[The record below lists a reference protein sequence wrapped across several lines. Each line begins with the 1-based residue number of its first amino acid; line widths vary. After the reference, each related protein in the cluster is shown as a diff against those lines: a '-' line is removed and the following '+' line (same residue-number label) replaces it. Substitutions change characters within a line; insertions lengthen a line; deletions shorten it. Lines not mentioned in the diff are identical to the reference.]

1 MSSGVYRGGV
11 LKLKGKKQLFKP
23 KKNTEKNA
31 KASSSKIDEDA
42 EERGGIDI
50 AIEHGDFSKCYLSAL
65 DNGKF
70 TLGAR
75 HVCHGEPPNP
85 EEILSLIKC
94 PDEPKISLKTGF
106 GKYVGFD
113 SGGCLIATADA
124 IGDRERFGVVFQ
136 DGKSA
141 LLAHN
146 GFFLSLAPDDD
157 GYVYVSSRT
166 AHANEIINIRTNTE
180 KEGPV
185 DWLTADDKKKAA
197 DCETAYVKMYQHSRV
212 ELKNKCISYNVA
224 DKSEVKRAQ
233 REGDL
238 HETLLNRRA
247 KLKSDNWNVYSIT
260 IIGYDNY
267 VTSLPNQT
275 SPDTIRTN
283 TEKEGPVDWLTADDK
298 KKAADCE
305 TAYVKMYQH
314 SRVELKNKCISYNVA
329 DKSEVKRAQREGD
342 LHETL
347 LNRRAKLKSDK
358 YC

>member
-1 MSSGVYRGGV
+1 
-11 LKLKGKKQLFKP
+11 
-23 KKNTEKNA
+23 
-31 KASSSKIDEDA
+31 
-42 EERGGIDI
+42 
-50 AIEHGDFSKCYLSAL
+50 
-65 DNGKF
+65 
-70 TLGAR
+70 
-75 HVCHGEPPNP
+75 
-85 EEILSLIKC
+85 
-94 PDEPKISLKTGF
+94 
-106 GKYVGFD
+106 
-113 SGGCLIATADA
+113 CLIATADA

-247 KLKSDNWNVYSIT
+247 KLKSDN
-260 IIGYDNY
+260 
-267 VTSLPNQT
+267 
-275 SPDTIRTN
+275 
-283 TEKEGPVDWLTADDK
+283 
-298 KKAADCE
+298 
-305 TAYVKMYQH
+305 KMYQH

>member
-11 LKLKGKKQLFKP
+11 LKLKGKKQLFKS

-42 EERGGIDI
+42 EERGGWRRIENEAELKGGIDI
-50 AIEHGDFSKCYLSAL
+50 AIEHGDFSKCYLSAM

-75 HVCHGEPPNP
+75 HV
-85 EEILSLIKC
+85 
-94 PDEPKISLKTGF
+94 LKTGF

-157 GYVYVSSRT
+157 GYVYVSSKT

-247 KLKSDNWNVYSIT
+247 KLKSD
-260 IIGYDNY
+260 
-267 VTSLPNQT
+267 
-275 SPDTIRTN
+275 
-283 TEKEGPVDWLTADDK
+283 
-298 KKAADCE
+298 
-305 TAYVKMYQH
+305 
-314 SRVELKNKCISYNVA
+314 
-329 DKSEVKRAQREGD
+329 
-342 LHETL
+342 
-347 LNRRAKLKSDK
+347 K

>member
-11 LKLKGKKQLFKP
+11 LKLKGKKQLFKS

-31 KASSSKIDEDA
+31 KASSSKVDEDA
-42 EERGGIDI
+42 DERGGWRRIENEAELKGGIDI
-50 AIEHGDFSKCYLSAL
+50 AIEHGDFSKCYLSAM

-157 GYVYVSSRT
+157 GYVYVSSKT

-247 KLKSDNWNVYSIT
+247 KLKSD
-260 IIGYDNY
+260 
-267 VTSLPNQT
+267 
-275 SPDTIRTN
+275 
-283 TEKEGPVDWLTADDK
+283 
-298 KKAADCE
+298 
-305 TAYVKMYQH
+305 
-314 SRVELKNKCISYNVA
+314 
-329 DKSEVKRAQREGD
+329 
-342 LHETL
+342 
-347 LNRRAKLKSDK
+347 K